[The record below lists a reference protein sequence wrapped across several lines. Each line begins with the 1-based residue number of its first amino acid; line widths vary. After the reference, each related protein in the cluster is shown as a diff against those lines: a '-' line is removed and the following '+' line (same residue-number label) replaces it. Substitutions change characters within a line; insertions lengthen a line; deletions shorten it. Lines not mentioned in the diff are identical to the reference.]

1 MLKYSPSQVFP
12 VFKKTYQFHGIRNDG
27 LPRNLLRYGVAGQDT
42 AAKRATGK
50 IIHFET
56 RNTTCR
62 ICESVYKSGK
72 RPDTHDC
79 RKNHTGTSKSM
90 EAGAAAEIYEHAKA
104 CCIRYSTF
112 IGDED
117 STTIARVRQVASKFA
132 TKNLLFHKKL
142 E

>member
-1 MLKYSPSQVFP
+1 MVSAMMALFAISYNMGWQKR
-12 VFKKTYQFHGIRNDG
+12 GNARNSWT
-27 LPRNLLRYGVAGQDT
+27 GQGT
-42 AAKRATGK
+42 AAGRATGK

-56 RNTTCR
+56 KNTTCQ
-62 ICESVYKSGK
+62 ICETLSKSGK

-90 EAGAAAEIYEHAKA
+90 EAEAAAEIYEHAKA
-104 CCIRYSTF
+104 SCIRYSTF

-117 STTIARVRQVASKFA
+117 STTIARVRQVAGKFA
-132 TKNLLFHKKL
+132 NQNLLFRKKL